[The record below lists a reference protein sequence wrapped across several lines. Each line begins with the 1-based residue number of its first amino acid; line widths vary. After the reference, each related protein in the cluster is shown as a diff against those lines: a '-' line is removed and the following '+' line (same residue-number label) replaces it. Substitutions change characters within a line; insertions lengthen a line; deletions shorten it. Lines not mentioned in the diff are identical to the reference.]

1 MNDGMSDEP
10 SPQKSTLAR
19 LLFSIA
25 IGFCVGPLAVWWF
38 IDSQFIL
45 AIALACWAVAVVI
58 ILRKWLTA

>member
-1 MNDGMSDEP
+1 MSDEP
-10 SPQKSTLAR
+10 NLQKSTLAR

-38 IDSQFIL
+38 IGSQLIL
-45 AIALACWAVAVVI
+45 GIALGCWAVALVI